1 MKAPKLWQVQDCAF
15 AICDVPAVFPHV
27 YVGCISVSPC
37 QWIVKFEKAL
47 GCSKFHMQHGD
58 SLLMISTVYI
68 ISSDDFWCHCFHA
81 NWCRILSINISHIVK
96 INRSLKAYRIM
107 YIYITYHTIFMYS
120 IVITIERN
128 TLSPSMQHS
137 VISIGVITQFHSP
150 PLFSSRRCDANCA
163 TKSSTVQRATEQRAV
178 SK

>member
-107 YIYITYHTIFMYS
+107 YIYISYNIYVLYCHNHREKYPQPKYATFSH
-120 IVITIERN
+120 
-128 TLSPSMQHS
+128 QHWS
-137 VISIGVITQFHSP
+137 HHPVPFPTALLIKA
-150 PLFSSRRCDANCA
+150 LWC
-163 TKSSTVQRATEQRAV
+163 
-178 SK
+178 